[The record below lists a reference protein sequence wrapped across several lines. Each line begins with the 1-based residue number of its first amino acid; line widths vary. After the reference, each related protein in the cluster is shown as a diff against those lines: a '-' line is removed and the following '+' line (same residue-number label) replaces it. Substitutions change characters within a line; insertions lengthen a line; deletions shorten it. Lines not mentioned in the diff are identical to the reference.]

1 MTILDT
7 INSPKDLRKL
17 DRKQLHELAD
27 EIRYRIIDVV
37 SRIGGHFGGNLGIVE
52 LTLAL
57 HYVFNTP
64 RDQIVFDTGHQSYPH
79 KLITGR
85 RDTFETIRMHGGI
98 SGFCKREESEY
109 DVFNAGHASTSIS
122 AALGIAVAR
131 DIKDENYRVVAV
143 IGDGAL
149 SGGLALE
156 GLNQAGH
163 LKRKLMIILNDND
176 MSISTNVGA
185 MSGYL
190 NGIIKGQTYNQA
202 KDLAKGIMDRIPLV
216 GGKLHGMAS
225 DMEQLFKHMIVPGT
239 LFEELGFKYLGPYDG
254 HDLDFLIDLFEKNK
268 DYNGPLLVHVITKK
282 GKGYVP
288 AENKPIW
295 SHGVSPFDIES
306 GEVVKS
312 TKASAPSYTAVFAE
326 TLIELAKRDPKIV
339 AITAAMPDGTGLDK
353 FGKALPERMFDVGI
367 AEEHAVTFCG
377 GMATQGMKPIAAI
390 YSTFLQRAFD
400 QVFHDVAI
408 MDLPV
413 VFALDRGG
421 IAGADGPTHHGI
433 YDMAYLRI
441 FPNMVCMAP
450 KDENELRHMLKT
462 SFETGHPTSLRYP
475 RGNGFGVAMDAE
487 LKSLPIGKGEVM
499 REGEAGVIFAIG
511 NEVWP
516 AVQAAEILAKEGIEV
531 AVVNARFIKPLDDEL
546 ITKYCRPFAR
556 VITVEEGSLAGGFG
570 SAVMERVQQLGIRN
584 VDFHRIGIPD
594 EYVHHGAQDVLRAQY
609 DLDGNGIAKR
619 VREFLGGRA
628 GEEQPRALGTIG
640 ALGDMIQE
648 IWKDVPDEVF
658 QRMHEKGHDSD
669 HIDEVNK
676 PVEDPDLAA
685 LNARGATL
693 GEVAEHLFKDVPEED
708 LARLPGSDH
717 VDEVVY
723 GLRRTATK

>member
-1 MTILDT
+1 MTLLDT
-7 INSPKDLRKL
+7 INSPHDLRKL
-17 DRKQLHELAD
+17 DRKQLHELAG
-27 EIRYRIIDVV
+27 EIRHRIIEVV
-37 SRIGGHFGGNLGIVE
+37 SKIGGHFGGNLGIVE

-57 HYVFNTP
+57 HYVFDTP

-85 RDTFETIRMHGGI
+85 RDTFDTIRMHGGI

-131 DIKDENYRVVAV
+131 DIKHDDFRVVAI

-190 NGIIKGQTYNQA
+190 NGIIKGQAYNQA
-202 KDLAKGIMDRIPLV
+202 KDLARGIMDRIPLV

-288 AENKPIW
+288 AENRPIW
-295 SHGVSPFDIES
+295 SHGVSPFDIDS
-306 GEVVKS
+306 GDVVKS
-312 TKASAPSYTAVFAE
+312 NKPSPPSYTAVFAE

-339 AITAAMPDGTGLDK
+339 GITAAMPDGTGMDK
-353 FGKALPERMFDVGI
+353 FAKAFPDRMFDVGI

-441 FPNMVCMAP
+441 FPNMICMAP

-475 RGNGFGVAMDAE
+475 RGNGFGVTMDAE
-487 LKSLPIGKGEVM
+487 LQSLPIGKGEVL
-499 REGEAGVIFAIG
+499 REGNAGAIFAIG

-516 AVQAAEILAKEGIEV
+516 SMQAAELLAQEGIEV
-531 AVVNARFIKPLDDEL
+531 AVINARFIKPLDDEL
-546 ITKYCRPFAR
+546 IAKYCHPFTK

-570 SAVMERVQQLGIRN
+570 AAVMERVQQLGIRD
-584 VDFHRIGIPD
+584 VAFHRIGIPD

-609 DLDGNGIAKR
+609 DLDANGIAKR
-619 VREFLGGRA
+619 VREFV
-628 GEEQPRALGTIG
+628 ALVAEPEATGTIG
-640 ALGDMIQE
+640 EFGEIVDK

-658 QRMHEKGHDSD
+658 RRMHKKGHDSD
-669 HIDEVNK
+669 HIDEV
-676 PVEDPDLAA
+676 
-685 LNARGATL
+685 
-693 GEVAEHLFKDVPEED
+693 
-708 LARLPGSDH
+708 
-717 VDEVVY
+717 VY
-723 GLRRTATK
+723 GIGRRVSTK

>member
-1 MTILDT
+1 MAKILDT
-7 INSPKDLRKL
+7 IQTPADVRKL
-17 DRKQLHELAD
+17 DRKQLPQLAE
-27 EIRYRIIDVV
+27 EIRERIIDVV
-37 SRIGGHFGGNLGIVE
+37 SKIGGHFGGNLGIVE

-57 HYVFNTP
+57 HYVYDTP
-64 RDQIVFDTGHQSYPH
+64 RDQLVFDTGHQSYPH

-85 RDTFETIRMHGGI
+85 RETFPTIRQHGGI

-131 DIKDENYRVVAV
+131 DFRKEDYNVIAV

-163 LKRKLMIILNDND
+163 LKRKLLIVLNDND

-190 NGIIKGQTYNQA
+190 NSIIKGQRYNAA
-202 KDLAKGIMDRIPLV
+202 KDLARGVMDRIPLI
-216 GGKLHGMAS
+216 GGKLHGLAH
-225 DMEQLFKHMIVPGT
+225 DMEQVLKHMVVPGT

-254 HDLDFLIDLFEKNK
+254 HDLQGLIDLFEENK
-268 DYNGPLLVHVITKK
+268 DYDGPLLIHVITKK
-282 GKGYVP
+282 GKGYTP

-295 SHGVSPFDIES
+295 SHGVTPFDIPS
-306 GEVVKS
+306 GEVIKS
-312 TKASAPSYTAVFAE
+312 DKPSPPSYTAVFAE

-339 AITAAMPDGTGLDK
+339 AITAAMPEGTGLDK
-353 FGKALPERMFDVGI
+353 FAKALPDRVFDVGI

-400 QVFHDVAI
+400 QVFHDVTI

-413 VFALDRGG
+413 VFALDRAG
-421 IAGADGPTHHGI
+421 IAGQDGPTHHGI

-462 SFETGHPTSLRYP
+462 AFETGHPTSVRYP
-475 RGNGFGVAMDAE
+475 RGNGVGATMDAE
-487 LKSLPIGKGEVM
+487 IQSLPVGKGEVL
-499 REGEAGVIFAIG
+499 REGTDAAIFAIG

-516 AVQAAEILAKEGIEV
+516 AVQAAELLAAENINV
-531 AVVNARFIKPLDDEL
+531 TVINARFIKPLDDEL
-546 ITKYCRPFAR
+546 IAKYCVPGAR
-556 VITVEEGSLAGGFG
+556 IITVEEGTLAGGFG
-570 SAVMERVQQLGIRN
+570 AAVMERVQQLGIAG

-609 DLDGNGIAKR
+609 DLDAKGIAKR
-619 VREFLGGRA
+619 VKAFV
-628 GEEQPRALGTIG
+628 GEQRYGTIG
-640 ALGDMIQE
+640 ELAAMIHD
-648 IWKDVPDEVF
+648 IWADAPDEEL
-658 QRMHEKGHDSD
+658 RK
-669 HIDEVNK
+669 
-676 PVEDPDLAA
+676 
-685 LNARGATL
+685 
-693 GEVAEHLFKDVPEED
+693 
-708 LARLPGSDH
+708 LPGADRI
-717 VDEVVY
+717 DEVVY
-723 GLRRTATK
+723 GLKHRAVK

>member
-1 MTILDT
+1 MAEILDT
-7 INSPKDLRKL
+7 IHTPADVRKL
-17 DRKQLHELAD
+17 DRKQLPQLAA
-27 EIRYRIIDVV
+27 EIRERIIDVV
-37 SRIGGHFGGNLGIVE
+37 SKIGGHFGGNLGIVE

-57 HYVFNTP
+57 HYVYNTP
-64 RDQIVFDTGHQSYPH
+64 RDQLVFDTGHQSYPH

-85 RDTFETIRMHGGI
+85 RETFPTIRQHGGI

-131 DIKDENYRVVAV
+131 DFRKEDYNVIAV

-163 LKRKLMIILNDND
+163 LKRKLLIVLNDND

-190 NGIIKGQTYNQA
+190 NSIIKGQRYNAA
-202 KDLAKGIMDRIPLV
+202 KDLARGVMDRIPLI
-216 GGKLHGMAS
+216 GGKLHGLAH
-225 DMEQLFKHMIVPGT
+225 DMEQVLKHMVVPGT

-254 HDLDFLIDLFEKNK
+254 HDLQFLIDLFEENKNY
-268 DYNGPLLVHVITKK
+268 DGPLLIHVITKK
-282 GKGYVP
+282 GKGYTP

-295 SHGVSPFDIES
+295 SHGVTPFDIPS
-306 GEVVKS
+306 GEVIKPAKPS
-312 TKASAPSYTAVFAE
+312 PPSYTAVFAE

-339 AITAAMPDGTGLDK
+339 AVTAAMPEGTGLDK
-353 FGKALPERMFDVGI
+353 FAKALPERVFDVGI

-400 QVFHDVAI
+400 QVFHDVTI

-413 VFALDRGG
+413 VFALDRAG
-421 IAGADGPTHHGI
+421 IAGQDGPTHHGI

-462 SFETGHPTSLRYP
+462 AFETGHPTSLRYP
-475 RGNGFGVAMDAE
+475 RGNGIGVTMDAE
-487 LKSLPIGKGEVM
+487 LQSLPVGKGEVL
-499 REGEAGVIFAIG
+499 REGGDAAIFAIG

-516 AVQAAEILAKEGIEV
+516 AVQAAELLAAENINV
-531 AVVNARFIKPLDDEL
+531 TVVNARFIKPLDDEL
-546 ITKYCRPFAR
+546 IAKYCTPGAKI
-556 VITVEEGSLAGGFG
+556 ITVEEGTLAGGFG
-570 SAVMERVQQLGIRN
+570 TAVMERVQQLGLAG

-609 DLDGNGIAKR
+609 DLDAKGIARR
-619 VREFLGGRA
+619 VREFVRVPEQDAVAFLERIVQLGMEIP
-628 GEEQPRALGTIG
+628 EEDLI
-640 ALGDMIQE
+640 
-648 IWKDVPDEVF
+648 
-658 QRMHEKGHDSD
+658 RMHAKGKDSD
-669 HIDEVNK
+669 HIDE
-676 PVEDPDLAA
+676 
-685 LNARGATL
+685 
-693 GEVAEHLFKDVPEED
+693 F
-708 LARLPGSDH
+708 
-717 VDEVVY
+717 VY
-723 GLRRTATK
+723 GKRRKVTSN

>member
-1 MTILDT
+1 MPRLLDSIDT
-7 INSPKDLRKL
+7 PRDLRKL
-17 DRKQLHELAD
+17 DRKQLPQVAQ
-27 EIRYRIIDVV
+27 EIREQIIDVV

-57 HYVFNTP
+57 HYAFDTP

-85 RDTFETIRMHGGI
+85 RDKFHTIRQHDGI
-98 SGFCKREESEY
+98 SGFCKREESVY

-122 AALGIAVAR
+122 AALGIAIAR
-131 DIKDENYRVVAV
+131 DFRKEDYRVVAI

-149 SGGLALE
+149 SGGIALE

-163 LKRKLMIILNDND
+163 LKSRLMIVLNDND

-190 NGIIKGQTYNQA
+190 NQIIKGQRYNQA
-202 KDLAKGIMDRIPLV
+202 KDLAKGVMDRIPLI
-216 GGKLHGMAS
+216 GGKLHGLAH
-225 DMEQLFKHMIVPGT
+225 DMEQVLKNMIVPGT

-254 HDLDFLIDLFEKNK
+254 HDLDLLLDLFEEHR
-268 DYNGPLLVHVITKK
+268 DYDGPILLHVMTKK
-282 GKGYVP
+282 GKGYTP

-295 SHGVSPFDIES
+295 SHGVSPFDVIT
-306 GEVVKS
+306 GDARKS
-312 TKASAPSYTAVFAE
+312 DKPQPPTYTAVFADA
-326 TLIELAKRDPKIV
+326 LIELAKKDPKIV
-339 AITAAMPDGTGLDK
+339 AVTAAMPDGTGLDK
-353 FGKALPERMFDVGI
+353 FAKALPGRMFDVGI

-450 KDENELRHMLKT
+450 KDENELRHMVKT
-462 SFETGHPTSLRYP
+462 AFETGHPTSLRYP
-475 RGNGFGVAMDAE
+475 RGNGIGVEMDAE
-487 LKSLPIGKGEVM
+487 LQALPVGKGEVM
-499 REGEAGVIFAIG
+499 REGTDATIFAIG

-516 AVQAAEILAKEGIEV
+516 AMQAAEILEKENINV
-531 AVVNARFIKPLDDEL
+531 TVINARFIKPLDDEL
-546 ITKYCRPFAR
+546 ITKYCQPNAR
-556 VITVEEGSLAGGFG
+556 VFTVEEGSLAGGFG
-570 SAVMERVQQLGIRN
+570 SAIMERCAQLGIQH
-584 VDFHRIGIPD
+584 VEFHCIGIPD
-594 EYVHHGAQDVLRAQY
+594 EYVHHGGQDVLRAQY
-609 DLDGNGIAKR
+609 DLHPEGIAKR
-619 VREFLGGRA
+619 VREFLAVKTDGNTA
-628 GEEQPRALGTIG
+628 AFLDKVKELSAQFPEEASRRL
-640 ALGDMIQE
+640 
-648 IWKDVPDEVF
+648 
-658 QRMHEKGHDSD
+658 REKGQDSD
-669 HIDEVNK
+669 HIDE
-676 PVEDPDLAA
+676 
-685 LNARGATL
+685 
-693 GEVAEHLFKDVPEED
+693 F
-708 LARLPGSDH
+708 
-717 VDEVVY
+717 VY
-723 GLRRTATK
+723 GKRSVTLK

>member
-1 MTILDT
+1 MARLLDSIDT
-7 INSPKDLRKL
+7 PRDLRNL
-17 DRKQLHELAD
+17 DRKQLPQVAE
-27 EIRYRIIDVV
+27 EIRETIIDVV
-37 SRIGGHFGGNLGIVE
+37 SKVGGHFGGNLGIVE

-57 HYVFNTP
+57 HYVFDTP

-85 RDTFETIRMHGGI
+85 RETFHTIRQHNGI

-122 AALGIAVAR
+122 AALGIAKAR
-131 DIKDENYRVVAV
+131 DFRKESYRVVAV

-163 LKRKLMIILNDND
+163 LKSRMIIVLNDND

-190 NGIIKGQTYNQA
+190 NQIIKGQRYNQA
-202 KDLAKGIMDRIPLV
+202 KDLAKGVMDRIPLI
-216 GGKLHGMAS
+216 GGKLHGLAH
-225 DMEQLFKHMIVPGT
+225 DMEQLLKNMVVPGT

-254 HDLDFLIDLFEKNK
+254 HDLEHLVDLFEENK
-268 DYNGPLLVHVITKK
+268 DYNGPLLIHVITKK
-282 GKGYVP
+282 GKGYTP

-295 SHGVSPFDIES
+295 SHGVTPFDIPS
-306 GEVVKS
+306 GEVKKS
-312 TKASAPSYTAVFAE
+312 DKPQPPSYTAVFAD
-326 TLIELAKRDPKIV
+326 TLVELAKTDPKIV
-339 AITAAMPDGTGLDK
+339 AVTAAMPEGTGLDK
-353 FGKALPERMFDVGI
+353 FAKAFPDRMFDVGI

-377 GMATQGMKPIAAI
+377 GMATQGMKPVAAI

-400 QVFHDVAI
+400 QVFHDVTI

-441 FPNMVCMAP
+441 FPNMICMAP

-462 SFETGHPTSLRYP
+462 AFETNHPTSLRYP
-475 RGNGFGVAMDAE
+475 RGNGHGVQLDKE
-487 LKSLPIGKGEVM
+487 LQSLPIGRGEVL
-499 REGEAGVIFAIG
+499 REGEAATIFAIG

-516 AVQAAEILAKEGIEV
+516 AMQAAEILARENINV
-531 AVVNARFIKPLDDEL
+531 TVINARFIKPLDDEL
-546 ITKYCRPFAR
+546 IAKYCKPYST

-570 SAVMERVQQLGIRN
+570 AAVMERCEQLGLEN
-584 VDFHRIGIPD
+584 VRFHRIGIPD

-609 DLDGNGIAKR
+609 DLHAEGIAKR
-619 VREFLGGRA
+619 VREFVRA
-628 GEEQPRALGTIG
+628 AAGQGT
-640 ALGDMIQE
+640 LGDLADAIDQIMA
-648 IWKDVPDEVF
+648 DVPDEEL
-658 QRMHEKGHDSD
+658 RK
-669 HIDEVNK
+669 
-676 PVEDPDLAA
+676 
-685 LNARGATL
+685 
-693 GEVAEHLFKDVPEED
+693 
-708 LARLPGSDH
+708 LPGSDRI
-717 VDEVVY
+717 DEVVY
-723 GLRRTATK
+723 GIPRRVASK

>member
-1 MTILDT
+1 MTRLLDSIDT
-7 INSPKDLRKL
+7 PADVRKL
-17 DRKQLHELAD
+17 KREQLPQLAE
-27 EIRYRIIDVV
+27 EIRTRIVEVV
-37 SRIGGHFGGNLGIVE
+37 SRIGGHFGGNLGVVE

-57 HYVFNTP
+57 HYVFDTP
-64 RDQIVFDTGHQSYPH
+64 RDQIVYDTGHQTYPH

-85 RDTFETIRMHGGI
+85 RDQFHTIRQHDGI

-131 DIKDENYRVVAV
+131 DFRKENYRVAAV

-149 SGGLALE
+149 SGGLAFE

-163 LKRKLMIILNDND
+163 LKRKFFLVLNDND

-185 MSGYL
+185 VSGYL
-190 NGIIKGQTYNQA
+190 NQIIKGQRYVQM

-225 DMEQLFKHMIVPGT
+225 DMETLFKNMVVPGT

-254 HDLDFLIDLFEKNK
+254 HDLNTLIDVFEENK
-268 DYNGPLLVHVITKK
+268 DYDGPVLIHVITKK
-282 GKGYVP
+282 GKGYTP
-288 AENKPIW
+288 AEDKPIW
-295 SHGVSPFDIES
+295 SHGVSPFNIDS
-306 GEVVKS
+306 GEVTKS
-312 TKASAPSYTAVFAE
+312 DKPSPPSYTAVFADA
-326 TLIELAKRDPKIV
+326 LIQLAKTDPKIV
-339 AITAAMPDGTGLDK
+339 AVTAAMPDGTGLDK
-353 FGKALPERMFDVGI
+353 FLKAFPDRMFDVGI

-462 SFETGHPTSLRYP
+462 AFETGHPTSLRYP
-475 RGNGFGVAMDAE
+475 RGNGFGVAIDPE
-487 LKSLPIGKGEVM
+487 LRSLPVGKGEVM
-499 REGEAGVIFAIG
+499 REGEQAAIFAIG
-511 NEVWP
+511 TEVWP
-516 AVQAAEILAKEGIEV
+516 AFHAAEKLAREGVQV
-531 AVVNARFIKPLDDEL
+531 AVINGRFIKPLDDEL
-546 ITKYCRPFAR
+546 ILKYCKPFAKI
-556 VITVEEGSLAGGFG
+556 ITVEEGSLAGGFG
-570 SAVMERVQQLGIRN
+570 SAIMERAQQLGLREIE
-584 VDFHRIGIPD
+584 FHRIGIPD
-594 EYVHHGAQDVLRAQY
+594 EYVHHGSQDVLRAHY
-609 DLDGNGIAKR
+609 DLHTDGIARR
-619 VREFLGGRA
+619 VREFLRGERDADQLPVAVGNGR
-628 GEEQPRALGTIG
+628 
-640 ALGDMIQE
+640 
-648 IWKDVPDEVF
+648 
-658 QRMHEKGHDSD
+658 
-669 HIDEVNK
+669 
-676 PVEDPDLAA
+676 
-685 LNARGATL
+685 
-693 GEVAEHLFKDVPEED
+693 
-708 LARLPGSDH
+708 
-717 VDEVVY
+717 
-723 GLRRTATK
+723 

>member
-1 MTILDT
+1 MSRLLDS
-7 INSPKDLRKL
+7 INTPADIRKF
-17 DRKQLHELAD
+17 DRAQLEQLAQ
-27 EIRYRIIDVV
+27 EIRDRIIEVV
-37 SRIGGHFGGNLGIVE
+37 STIGGHFGGNLGIVE

-57 HYVFNTP
+57 HYVFDTP

-85 RDTFETIRMHGGI
+85 RETFHTIRQHNGI
-98 SGFCKREESEY
+98 SGFCKREESEF

-131 DIKDENYRVVAV
+131 DFRNEDYRVVAV

-163 LKRKLMIILNDND
+163 LKRKLMIVLNDND

-190 NGIIKGQTYNQA
+190 NSIIKGQRYNQA
-202 KDLAKGIMDRIPLV
+202 KDLAKGVMDRIPLV
-216 GGKLHGMAS
+216 GGKLHGLAS
-225 DMEQLFKHMIVPGT
+225 EMEQLIKHMIVPGT

-254 HDLDFLIDLFEKNK
+254 HDLNLLIDLFEKNK
-268 DYNGPLLVHVITKK
+268 DYNGPLLIHVITKK

-295 SHGVSPFDIES
+295 SHGVTPFDIES

-312 TKASAPSYTAVFAE
+312 KPGPPSYTAVFAE
-326 TLIELAKRDPKIV
+326 ALIEMAKRDPKIV
-339 AITAAMPDGTGLDK
+339 AISAAMPEGTGLDK
-353 FGKALPERMFDVGI
+353 FAKAFPDRMFDVGI
-367 AEEHAVTFCG
+367 AEEHAVTFSG

-413 VFALDRGG
+413 VFALDRAG
-421 IAGADGPTHHGI
+421 IAGQDGPTHHGI
-433 YDMAYLRI
+433 YDMAYLRL
-441 FPNMVCMAP
+441 FPNMICMAP
-450 KDENELRHMLKT
+450 KDENELRHMVKT
-462 SFETGHPTSLRYP
+462 AFETGHPTSLRYP
-475 RGNGFGVAMDAE
+475 RGNGAGVAMDAE
-487 LKSLPIGKGEVM
+487 LQSLPIGKGEVM
-499 REGEAGVIFAIG
+499 RAPEQPAATIFAIG

-516 AVQAAEILAKEGIEV
+516 SMQAAEILAKEGIEV

-546 ITKYCRPFAR
+546 IQRFCKPSAK

-570 SAVMERVQQLGIRN
+570 AAVMERCQQLDIEG

-609 DLDGNGIAKR
+609 DLNAEGIAKR
-619 VREFLGGRA
+619 VREFV
-628 GEEQPRALGTIG
+628 GERPNTQRFLAALDDI
-640 ALGDMIQE
+640 AASIPEEDLR
-648 IWKDVPDEVF
+648 
-658 QRMHEKGHDSD
+658 RMHAAGHDSD
-669 HIDEVNK
+669 HIDEVVYRK
-676 PVEDPDLAA
+676 
-685 LNARGATL
+685 RAT
-693 GEVAEHLFKDVPEED
+693 VK
-708 LARLPGSDH
+708 
-717 VDEVVY
+717 
-723 GLRRTATK
+723 

>member
-1 MTILDT
+1 MSRILDT
-7 INSPKDLRKL
+7 INTPHDVRKL
-17 DRKQLHELAD
+17 DRRQLHQLAD
-27 EIRYRIIDVV
+27 EIRERIIDVV
-37 SRIGGHFGGNLGIVE
+37 SKFGGHFGGNLGIVE

-57 HYVFNTP
+57 HSVFNTP

-85 RDTFETIRMHGGI
+85 REQFPTIRQHGGI

-131 DIKDENYRVVAV
+131 DFRKEDYRVVAI

-163 LKRKLMIILNDND
+163 LKRKLMIVLNDND

-190 NGIIKGQTYNQA
+190 NSILKGQRYNQA
-202 KDLAKGIMDRIPLV
+202 KDLAKGIMDHIPLV
-216 GGKLHGMAS
+216 GAKLHELAS
-225 DMEQLFKHMIVPGT
+225 EMEQILKHTVVPGT
-239 LFEELGFKYLGPYDG
+239 LFEELGFKYLGPING
-254 HDLDFLIDLFEKNK
+254 HDLDGLIDIFEKNK
-268 DYNGPLLVHVITKK
+268 DYNGPLLIHVITKK

-295 SHGVSPFDIES
+295 SHGVTPFDIES

-312 TKASAPSYTAVFAE
+312 KPGPPSYTAIFAE
-326 TLIELAKRDPKIV
+326 TLIQLAKNDPKIV
-339 AITAAMPDGTGLDK
+339 AITAAMPEGTGLDK
-353 FGKALPERMFDVGI
+353 FAKALPDRMFDVGI
-367 AEEHAVTFCG
+367 AEEHAVTFSG

-413 VFALDRGG
+413 VFALDRAG
-421 IAGADGPTHHGI
+421 IAGQDGPTHHGI
-433 YDMAYLRI
+433 YDMAYLRL

-462 SFETGHPTSLRYP
+462 AFETGHPTSLRYP
-475 RGNGFGVAMDAE
+475 RGNGAGVPLDAE
-487 LKSLPIGKGEVM
+487 LQSLPIGKGEVL
-499 REGEAGVIFAIG
+499 REGNAATIFAIG
-511 NEVWP
+511 NEVRP
-516 AVQAAEILAKEGIEV
+516 AMQAAEILEKEGIDIT
-531 AVVNARFIKPLDDEL
+531 VVNARFVKPLDDEL
-546 ITKYCRPFAR
+546 ITRFCTMFAR

-570 SAVMERVQQLGIRN
+570 AAIMERCEQLGLDGAR
-584 VDFHRIGIPD
+584 FHRIGIPD

-609 DLDGNGIAKR
+609 DLDAPGIARR
-619 VREFLGGRA
+619 VRDFLDGKYMH
-628 GEEQPRALGTIG
+628 EPPPRQMKTIG
-640 ALGDMIQE
+640 
-648 IWKDVPDEVF
+648 
-658 QRMHEKGHDSD
+658 
-669 HIDEVNK
+669 
-676 PVEDPDLAA
+676 DLADA
-685 LNARGATL
+685 MDKIRRA
-693 GEVAEHLFKDVPEED
+693 VPADERD
-708 LARLPGSDH
+708 FPTSDQ

-723 GLRRTATK
+723 GIPQRVTAK

>member
-1 MTILDT
+1 MSRLLDT
-7 INSPKDLRKL
+7 INTPADIRKL
-17 DRKQLHELAD
+17 DRAQLDELAQELRD
-27 EIRYRIIDVV
+27 RIIEVV
-37 SRIGGHFGGNLGIVE
+37 SAIGGHFGGNLGIVE

-85 RDTFETIRMHGGI
+85 RELFHTIRQHNGI
-98 SGFCKREESEY
+98 SGFCKREESEF

-131 DIKDENYRVVAV
+131 DFRKEDYRVVAI

-163 LKRKLMIILNDND
+163 LKRKLMIVLNDND

-190 NGIIKGQTYNQA
+190 NSIIKGQRYNQA
-202 KDLAKGIMDRIPLV
+202 KDLAKGVMDRIPLV
-216 GGKLHGMAS
+216 GGKLHGIAS
-225 DMEQLFKHMIVPGT
+225 EMEQLVKHMIVPGT

-254 HDLDFLIDLFEKNK
+254 HDLNLLIDLFEKNK
-268 DYNGPLLVHVITKK
+268 DYDGPLLIHVITKK

-295 SHGVSPFDIES
+295 SHGVTPFDIDS

-312 TKASAPSYTAVFAE
+312 KPGPPSYTAVFSEA
-326 TLIELAKRDPKIV
+326 LIEMAKRDSKIV
-339 AITAAMPDGTGLDK
+339 AITAAMPEGTGLDK
-353 FGKALPERMFDVGI
+353 FAKAFPERMFDVGI
-367 AEEHAVTFCG
+367 AEEHAITFSG

-413 VFALDRGG
+413 VFALDRAG
-421 IAGADGPTHHGI
+421 IAGQDGPTHHGI
-433 YDMAYLRI
+433 YDMAYLRL

-450 KDENELRHMLKT
+450 KDENELRHMVRT
-462 SFETGHPTSLRYP
+462 AFETGHPTSLRYP

-487 LKSLPIGKGEVM
+487 LQSLPIGKGEVL
-499 REGEAGVIFAIG
+499 REGTAATIFAIG

-516 AVQAAEILAKEGIEV
+516 SMQAAEILAKEGIEV

-546 ITKYCRPFAR
+546 IQRFCRAGAK
-556 VITVEEGSLAGGFG
+556 VVTVEEGSLAGGFG
-570 SAVMERVQQLGIRN
+570 SAVMERCEQLGIAD

-609 DLDGNGIAKR
+609 DLHADGIAKR
-619 VREFLGGRA
+619 VREFVDAKKSISLAEFGAKLEEHGRRI
-628 GEEQPRALGTIG
+628 P
-640 ALGDMIQE
+640 D
-648 IWKDVPDEVF
+648 DVL
-658 QRMHEKGHDSD
+658 RGMHEKGYDSD
-669 HIDEVNK
+669 HIDEV
-676 PVEDPDLAA
+676 
-685 LNARGATL
+685 
-693 GEVAEHLFKDVPEED
+693 
-708 LARLPGSDH
+708 
-717 VDEVVY
+717 VY
-723 GLRRTATK
+723 GIPRRVTK

>member
-1 MTILDT
+1 MPRLLDSIET
-7 INSPKDLRKL
+7 PRDLRKL
-17 DRKQLHELAD
+17 DRRQLPQVAQ
-27 EIRYRIIDVV
+27 EIRDQIIDVV
-37 SRIGGHFGGNLGIVE
+37 SRVGGHFGGNLGIVE

-57 HYVFNTP
+57 HYAFDTP

-85 RDTFETIRMHGGI
+85 RDTFHTIRQHNGI

-131 DIKDENYRVVAV
+131 DFRKEDYRVVAI

-149 SGGLALE
+149 SGGIALE

-163 LKRKLMIILNDND
+163 LKRRLMIVLNDND

-190 NGIIKGQTYNQA
+190 NQIIKGQRYNQA
-202 KDLAKGIMDRIPLV
+202 KDLAKGVMDRVPLI
-216 GGKLHGMAS
+216 GGKLHGLAH
-225 DMEQLFKHMIVPGT
+225 DMEQVLKNMIVPGT

-254 HDLDFLIDLFEKNK
+254 HDLELLLNLFNEHK
-268 DYNGPLLVHVITKK
+268 DYDGPILIHVMTKK
-282 GKGYVP
+282 GKGYTP

-295 SHGVSPFDIES
+295 SHGVTAFDIPT
-306 GEVVKS
+306 GEVKKS
-312 TKASAPSYTAVFAE
+312 DKSQPPSYTAVFADA
-326 TLIELAKRDPKIV
+326 LVELARHDPKIIGV
-339 AITAAMPDGTGLDK
+339 TAAMPEGTGLDK
-353 FGKALPERMFDVGI
+353 FGKAFPERMFDVGI

-377 GMATQGMKPIAAI
+377 GMATQGMKPVAAI

-462 SFETGHPTSLRYP
+462 AFECGHPASLRYP
-475 RGNGFGVAMDAE
+475 RGNGLGVPLEEMRA
-487 LKSLPIGKGEVM
+487 LPVGKGEVL
-499 REGEAGVIFAIG
+499 REGDPSIAIFAIG
-511 NEVWP
+511 NEVH
-516 AVQAAEILAKEGIEV
+516 AAMQAAEILAKEEINATV
-531 AVVNARFIKPLDDEL
+531 INARFIKPLDDEL
-546 ITKYCRPFAR
+546 IARYCQPNSR

-570 SAVMERVQQLGIRN
+570 SAVMERCEQLGIRN
-584 VDFHRIGIPD
+584 VQFHCIGIPD
-594 EYVHHGAQDVLRAQY
+594 EYVHHGSQDVLRAQY
-609 DLDGNGIAKR
+609 DLHPEGIAKR
-619 VREFLGGRA
+619 VREFV
-628 GEEQPRALGTIG
+628 GEQRLGTV
-640 ALGDMIQE
+640 GDLARMMDE
-648 IWKDVPDEVF
+648 LTKDVPDEEF
-658 QRMHEKGHDSD
+658 DKLPTSD
-669 HIDEVNK
+669 RI
-676 PVEDPDLAA
+676 
-685 LNARGATL
+685 
-693 GEVAEHLFKDVPEED
+693 
-708 LARLPGSDH
+708 
-717 VDEVVY
+717 DEVVY
-723 GLRRTATK
+723 GLRRRVAK

>member
-1 MTILDT
+1 MSRILDT
-7 INSPKDLRKL
+7 IDTPYDVRKL
-17 DRKQLHELAD
+17 DRRQLPQLAA
-27 EIRYRIIDVV
+27 EIRERIIDVV
-37 SRIGGHFGGNLGIVE
+37 SKVGGHFGGNLGIVE

-57 HYVFNTP
+57 HWVFNTP

-85 RDTFETIRMHGGI
+85 REHFPTIRQHGGI

-131 DIKDENYRVVAV
+131 DFRKEDYRVVAI

-163 LKRKLMIILNDND
+163 LKRKLMIVLNDND

-190 NGIIKGQTYNQA
+190 NSILKGQTYNQA

-216 GGKLHGMAS
+216 GSKLHEFAS
-225 DMEQLFKHMIVPGT
+225 EMEQLVKHTVVPGT
-239 LFEELGFKYLGPYDG
+239 LFEELGLKYIGPING
-254 HDLDFLIDLFEKNK
+254 HDLDALIDLFEKNK

-282 GKGYVP
+282 GKGYTP

-295 SHGVSPFDIES
+295 SHGVTPFDIES

-312 TKASAPSYTAVFAE
+312 KPGAPSYTAVFAE
-326 TLIELAKRDPKIV
+326 TLTELAKRDPKIV
-339 AITAAMPDGTGLDK
+339 AITAAMPEGTGLDK
-353 FGKALPERMFDVGI
+353 FAKTFPERMFDVGI
-367 AEEHAVTFCG
+367 AEEHAVTFSG

-413 VFALDRGG
+413 VFALDRAG
-421 IAGADGPTHHGI
+421 IAGQDGPTHHGI
-433 YDMAYLRI
+433 YDMAYLRL

-462 SFETGHPTSLRYP
+462 AFETGHPTSLRYP
-475 RGNGFGVAMDAE
+475 RGNGMGVAMDAE
-487 LKSLPIGKGEVM
+487 LQSLPVGKGEVL
-499 REGEAGVIFAIG
+499 REGNDATIFAIG
-511 NEVWP
+511 TEVWP
-516 AVQAAEILAKEGIEV
+516 AMKAAELLASEGIEV

-546 ITKYCRPFAR
+546 IAKFCTPGAKI
-556 VITVEEGSLAGGFG
+556 ITVEEGSLAGGFG
-570 SAVMERVQQLGIRN
+570 SAVMERCQQLGLDD

-609 DLDGNGIAKR
+609 DLHPEGIAKR
-619 VREFLGGRA
+619 VREFVGTGGFK
-628 GEEQPRALGTIG
+628 TIG
-640 ALGDMIQE
+640 
-648 IWKDVPDEVF
+648 
-658 QRMHEKGHDSD
+658 
-669 HIDEVNK
+669 
-676 PVEDPDLAA
+676 DLADA
-685 LNARGATL
+685 MTRITNAAPADAFDG
-693 GEVAEHLFKDVPEED
+693 
-708 LARLPGSDH
+708 LPTSDM

-723 GLRRTATK
+723 GVRRRATAK

>member
-1 MTILDT
+1 MARLLDSIDT
-7 INSPKDLRKL
+7 PRDLRKL
-17 DRKQLHELAD
+17 DRKQLPQVAQ
-27 EIRYRIIDVV
+27 EIRETIIDVV
-37 SRIGGHFGGNLGIVE
+37 SRVGGHFGGNLGIVE

-57 HYVFNTP
+57 HYMFDTP

-85 RDTFETIRMHGGI
+85 RDTFPTIRQHNGI

-131 DIKDENYRVVAV
+131 DFRKEDYRVAAI

-163 LKRKLMIILNDND
+163 LKSKLLIILNDND

-190 NGIIKGQTYNQA
+190 NQIIKGQRYNQA
-202 KDLAKGIMDRIPLV
+202 KDLAKGVMDRIPLI
-216 GGKLHGMAS
+216 GGKLHGLAH
-225 DMEQLFKHMIVPGT
+225 DMEQVLKNMVVPGT

-254 HDLDFLIDLFEKNK
+254 HDLNLLLDLFDENR
-268 DYNGPLLVHVITKK
+268 DYPGPLLIHVMTKK
-282 GKGYVP
+282 GKGYTP

-295 SHGVSPFDIES
+295 SHGVTPFDIPS
-306 GEVVKS
+306 GDVIKS
-312 TKASAPSYTAVFAE
+312 SKPAPPTYTAVFADA
-326 TLIELAKRDPKIV
+326 LIEMAKQDPKIV
-339 AITAAMPDGTGLDK
+339 AVTGAMPEGTGLDK
-353 FGKALPERMFDVGI
+353 FAKVFPDRMFDVGI
-367 AEEHAVTFCG
+367 AEEHAITFCG
-377 GMATQGMKPIAAI
+377 GMATQGMKPVAAI

-441 FPNMVCMAP
+441 FPNMICMAP
-450 KDENELRHMLKT
+450 KDENELRHMVKT
-462 SFETGHPTSLRYP
+462 ALECGHPASLRYP
-475 RGNGFGVAMDAE
+475 RGNGQGVALDAE
-487 LKSLPIGKGEVM
+487 LKALPIGKGEVL
-499 REGEAGVIFAIG
+499 RQGADATIFAIG
-511 NEVWP
+511 HEVYP
-516 AVQAAEILAKEGIEV
+516 ALTAAELLAKENINV
-531 AVVNARFIKPLDDEL
+531 TVINARFIKPLDDEL
-546 ITKYCRPFAR
+546 ITKYCQPYSR

-570 SAVMERVQQLGIRN
+570 SAIMERCEELGIHD
-584 VDFHRIGIPD
+584 VHFHRIGIPD

-609 DLDGNGIAKR
+609 DLHPEGIAKR
-619 VREFLGGRA
+619 VREFVATRTPADTSRFL
-628 GEEQPRALGTIG
+628 
-640 ALGDMIQE
+640 
-648 IWKDVPDEVF
+648 DEME
-658 QRMHEKGHDSD
+658 R
-669 HIDEVNK
+669 
-676 PVEDPDLAA
+676 LAA
-685 LNARGATL
+685 Q
-693 GEVAEHLFKDVPEED
+693 FPEE
-708 LARLPGSDH
+708 ASRRLRESGKDSDH
-717 VDEVVY
+717 VDELVY
-723 GLRRTATK
+723 GKRSATAK

>member
-1 MTILDT
+1 M
-7 INSPKDLRKL
+7 
-17 DRKQLHELAD
+17 
-27 EIRYRIIDVV
+27 IIDVV
-37 SRIGGHFGGNLGIVE
+37 SRVGGHFGGNLGIVE

-57 HYVFNTP
+57 HYVFDTP

-85 RDTFETIRMHGGI
+85 RDTFHTIRQHNGI

-131 DIKDENYRVVAV
+131 DFRKEPYRVVGV

-156 GLNQAGH
+156 GVNQAGH
-163 LKRKLMIILNDND
+163 LKRKLMIVLNDND

-190 NGIIKGQTYNQA
+190 NSIIKGQRYVQL
-202 KDLAKGIMDRIPLV
+202 KDLAKGVMDRIPLV
-216 GGKLHGMAS
+216 GGKLHGIAH
-225 DMEQLFKHMIVPGT
+225 DMEQLLKNMVVPGT

-254 HDLDFLIDLFEKNK
+254 HDLPFLINLFEENK
-268 DYNGPLLVHVITKK
+268 DYNGPLLIHVITKK
-282 GKGYVP
+282 GKGYTP

-295 SHGVSPFDIES
+295 SHGVTPFDIPS
-306 GEVVKS
+306 GEVKKS
-312 TKASAPSYTAVFAE
+312 DKPQPPSYTAVFSEA
-326 TLIELAKRDPKIV
+326 LIELAKQDPKVV
-339 AITAAMPDGTGLDK
+339 AITGAMPEGTGLDK
-353 FGKALPERMFDVGI
+353 FAKAFPERMFDVGI
-367 AEEHAVTFCG
+367 AEEHAITFAG
-377 GMATQGMKPIAAI
+377 GMATQGMKPVAAI

-441 FPNMVCMAP
+441 FPNMICMAP

-462 SFETGHPTSLRYP
+462 ALECGHPASLRYP
-475 RGNGFGVAMDAE
+475 RGNGIGAKMDPEIHA
-487 LKSLPIGKGEVM
+487 LPIGKGEVL
-499 REGEAGVIFAIG
+499 REGDAATIFAIG

-516 AVQAAEILAKEGIEV
+516 AFEAAETLAKEDIDV
-531 AVVNARFIKPLDDEL
+531 AVINARFIKPLDDEL
-546 ITKYCRPFAR
+546 IAKYCKPNSYI
-556 VITVEEGSLAGGFG
+556 ITVEEGSLAGGFG
-570 SAVMERVQQLGIRN
+570 SALMERCEQLGIHGVN
-584 VDFHRIGIPD
+584 FHSIGIPD

-609 DLDGNGIAKR
+609 DLHAEGIAKR
-619 VREFLGGRA
+619 VREFVGTAQGA
-628 GEEQPRALGTIG
+628 GASRFLEEMERIS
-640 ALGDMIQE
+640 DS
-648 IWKDVPDEVF
+648 VPDEVW
-658 QRMHEKGHDSD
+658 QRHRENGKDSSR
-669 HIDEVNK
+669 IDEVITGK
-676 PVEDPDLAA
+676 RRVAA
-685 LNARGATL
+685 
-693 GEVAEHLFKDVPEED
+693 K
-708 LARLPGSDH
+708 
-717 VDEVVY
+717 
-723 GLRRTATK
+723 

>member
-1 MTILDT
+1 MAKILDT
-7 INSPKDLRKL
+7 IHTPADVRKL
-17 DRKQLHELAD
+17 DRKQLPLLAE
-27 EIRYRIIDVV
+27 EIRERVIDVV
-37 SRIGGHFGGNLGIVE
+37 SKIGGHFGGNLGIVE

-57 HYVFNTP
+57 HYVYDTP

-85 RDTFETIRMHGGI
+85 RETFHTIRQHGGI

-131 DIKDENYRVVAV
+131 DFRKEDYNVIAI

-163 LKRKLMIILNDND
+163 LKRKLLIVLNDND

-190 NGIIKGQTYNQA
+190 NSIIKGQRYNLA
-202 KDLAKGIMDRIPLV
+202 KDLARGVMDRIPLI
-216 GGKLHGMAS
+216 GGKLHGLAH
-225 DMEQLFKHMIVPGT
+225 DMEQVLKHMVVPGT

-254 HDLDFLIDLFEKNK
+254 HDLRLLIDLFEENK
-268 DYNGPLLVHVITKK
+268 DYDGPLLIHVMTKK
-282 GKGYVP
+282 GKGYTP

-295 SHGVSPFDIES
+295 SHGVTPFDIPS
-306 GEVVKS
+306 GEVKKS
-312 TKASAPSYTAVFAE
+312 DKPSPPSYTAVFAE

-339 AITAAMPDGTGLDK
+339 AVTAAMPEGTGLDK
-353 FGKALPERMFDVGI
+353 FAKALPERVFDVGI

-377 GMATQGMKPIAAI
+377 GMATQGMKPVAAI

-400 QVFHDVAI
+400 QVFHDVTI

-413 VFALDRGG
+413 VFALDRAG
-421 IAGADGPTHHGI
+421 IAGQDGPTHHGI

-441 FPNMVCMAP
+441 FPNMICMAP

-462 SFETGHPTSLRYP
+462 AFETGHPTSLRYP
-475 RGNGFGVAMDAE
+475 RGNGAGVAMDAE
-487 LKSLPIGKGEVM
+487 LQSLPIGKGEVL
-499 REGEAGVIFAIG
+499 REGKDAAIFAVG

-516 AVQAAEILAKEGIEV
+516 AMGAAEILAAENIDV
-531 AVVNARFIKPLDDEL
+531 TVVNARFIKPLDDEL
-546 ITKYCRPFAR
+546 IAKYCVPGSK
-556 VITVEEGSLAGGFG
+556 VITVEEGTLAGGFG
-570 SAVMERVQQLGIRN
+570 SAVMERVQQLGITD

-609 DLDGNGIAKR
+609 DLDAKGIAKR
-619 VREFLGGRA
+619 VREFVGEKEEFPGRTM
-628 GEEQPRALGTIG
+628 GEMVEELT
-640 ALGDMIQE
+640 
-648 IWKDVPDEVF
+648 KDLPDEYF
-658 QRMHEKGHDSD
+658 KNLPKSD
-669 HIDEVNK
+669 QI
-676 PVEDPDLAA
+676 
-685 LNARGATL
+685 
-693 GEVAEHLFKDVPEED
+693 
-708 LARLPGSDH
+708 
-717 VDEVVY
+717 DEVVY
-723 GLRRTATK
+723 GIRRRAMK

>member
-1 MTILDT
+1 MTQILDT
-7 INSPKDLRKL
+7 INTPGDVRKL
-17 DRKQLHELAD
+17 DRKQLAQLAE
-27 EIRYRIIDVV
+27 EIRTRIIDVV
-37 SRIGGHFGGNLGIVE
+37 SSIGGHFGGNLGIVE

-57 HYVFNTP
+57 HYVYDTP
-64 RDQIVFDTGHQSYPH
+64 RDQLVFDTGHQSYPH

-85 RDTFETIRMHGGI
+85 RETFPTIRQHNGI

-131 DIKDENYRVVAV
+131 DFRKEDYNVVAV

-163 LKRKLMIILNDND
+163 LKRKLLIVLNDND

-190 NGIIKGQTYNQA
+190 NSIIKGQRYNQA
-202 KDLAKGIMDRIPLV
+202 KDLARGVMDRIPLI
-216 GGKLHGMAS
+216 GGKLHGLAH
-225 DMEQLFKHMIVPGT
+225 DMEQVLKQMVVPGT

-254 HDLDFLIDLFEKNK
+254 HDLPALIDLFEANK
-268 DYNGPLLVHVITKK
+268 DYNGPLLIHVITKK

-288 AENKPIW
+288 AEDKPIW
-295 SHGVSPFDIES
+295 SHGVTPFEIES
-306 GEVVKS
+306 GEVIKS
-312 TKASAPSYTAVFAE
+312 KPGPPSYTAVFAE

-353 FGKALPERMFDVGI
+353 FAKAHPDRMFDVGI

-377 GMATQGMKPIAAI
+377 GLATQGMKPIAAI

-400 QVFHDVAI
+400 QVFHDVTI

-441 FPNMVCMAP
+441 FPNMICMAP

-462 SFETGHPTSLRYP
+462 AFETGHPTALRYP
-475 RGNGFGVAMDAE
+475 RGNGAGVPMDAE
-487 LKSLPIGKGEVM
+487 LRSLPIGKGEVL
-499 REGEAGVIFAIG
+499 REGADAVIFAIG
-511 NEVWP
+511 AEVWP
-516 AVQAAEILAKEGIEV
+516 AVHAAEILAAENINV
-531 AVVNARFIKPLDDEL
+531 TVINARFIKPLDDEL
-546 ITKYCRPFAR
+546 IAKYCTPHAK

-570 SAVMERVQQLGIRN
+570 SAVMERVQQLGIAD

-609 DLDGNGIAKR
+609 DLDAKGIAKR
-619 VREFLGGRA
+619 VREFV
-628 GEEQPRALGTIG
+628 GEKKRYATIG
-640 ALGDMIQE
+640 ELAEMWIEAGKRIPAEDLRR
-648 IWKDVPDEVF
+648 F
-658 QRMHEKGHDSD
+658 HEENPGADSD
-669 HIDEVNK
+669 HIDE
-676 PVEDPDLAA
+676 
-685 LNARGATL
+685 
-693 GEVAEHLFKDVPEED
+693 FI
-708 LARLPGSDH
+708 
-717 VDEVVY
+717 Y
-723 GLRRTATK
+723 GIRQRTAK

>member
-1 MTILDT
+1 MSRILDT
-7 INSPKDLRKL
+7 IDTPYDVRKL
-17 DRKQLHELAD
+17 DRKQLPQLAE
-27 EIRYRIIDVV
+27 EIRERIIDVV
-37 SRIGGHFGGNLGIVE
+37 SKIGGHFGGNLGIVE

-57 HYVFNTP
+57 HWVYDTP

-85 RDTFETIRMHGGI
+85 REQFHTIRQHGGI

-131 DIKDENYRVVAV
+131 DFRKEDYRVVAV

-163 LKRKLMIILNDND
+163 LKRRLMIVLNDND

-190 NGIIKGQTYNQA
+190 NSILKGQTYNQA

-216 GGKLHGMAS
+216 GAKLHQVAS
-225 DMEQLFKHMIVPGT
+225 EMEQLVKHTVVPGT
-239 LFEELGFKYLGPYDG
+239 LFEELGLKYVGPING
-254 HDLDFLIDLFEKNK
+254 HDLDGLIDVLEKNK
-268 DYNGPLLVHVITKK
+268 DYNGPLLLHVITKK
-282 GKGYVP
+282 GKGYTP

-295 SHGVSPFDIES
+295 SHGVTPFDIES

-312 TKASAPSYTAVFAE
+312 KPGAPSYTAVFAE
-326 TLIELAKRDPKIV
+326 TLAELAKRDPKIV
-339 AITAAMPDGTGLDK
+339 AVTAAMPEGTGLDK
-353 FGKALPERMFDVGI
+353 FAKTFPERMFDVGI
-367 AEEHAVTFCG
+367 AEEHAVTFSG

-413 VFALDRGG
+413 VFALDRAG
-421 IAGADGPTHHGI
+421 IAGQDGPTHHGI
-433 YDMAYLRI
+433 YDMAYLRL

-462 SFETGHPTSLRYP
+462 AFETGHPTSLRYP
-475 RGNGFGVAMDAE
+475 RGNGLGVALDAE
-487 LKSLPIGKGEVM
+487 LQSLPVGKGEVL
-499 REGEAGVIFAIG
+499 REGNAATIFAIG

-516 AVQAAEILAKEGIEV
+516 AMKAAELLAAEGIEV
-531 AVVNARFIKPLDDEL
+531 TVVNARFIKPLDDEL
-546 ITKYCRPFAR
+546 IAKFCTPGAK
-556 VITVEEGSLAGGFG
+556 VVTVEEGSLAGGFG
-570 SAVMERVQQLGIRN
+570 AAVMERCQQLGLDG

-609 DLDGNGIAKR
+609 DLHAEGIAKR
-619 VREFLGGRA
+619 VGEFVG
-628 GEEQPRALGTIG
+628 PRRGFETIG
-640 ALGDMIQE
+640 
-648 IWKDVPDEVF
+648 
-658 QRMHEKGHDSD
+658 
-669 HIDEVNK
+669 
-676 PVEDPDLAA
+676 DLADA
-685 LNARGATL
+685 MDKIRRAAPPDDRDFPT
-693 GEVAEHLFKDVPEED
+693 
-708 LARLPGSDH
+708 SDQ

-723 GLRRTATK
+723 GVPRRVTAK